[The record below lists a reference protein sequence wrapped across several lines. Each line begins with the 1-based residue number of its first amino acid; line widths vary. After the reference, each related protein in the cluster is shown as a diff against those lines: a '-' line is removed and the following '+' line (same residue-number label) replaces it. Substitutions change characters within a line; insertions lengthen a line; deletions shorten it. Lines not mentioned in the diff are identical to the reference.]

1 MNLKV
6 FLIEMPNTC
15 TLRNVNHH
23 QVTTAPSTMSKYV
36 IATLQVVATHLTFSS
51 SSSSSSS
58 LPQVPMEGKFRR
70 GHYSQLLGISDHQM
84 VFLEE
89 KTRELVS
96 IYPLHDIQ
104 NVQHLP
110 SDPCSLII
118 YFSTGQKVPFSVER
132 ER

>member
-1 MNLKV
+1 MKV
-6 FLIEMPNTC
+6 FPIEMPNTC
-15 TLRNVNHH
+15 TLRNVNHR

-36 IATLQVVATHLTFSS
+36 IATLQVVAIHLTKFS

-96 IYPLHDIQ
+96 VYPLHDIQ

-118 YFSTGQKVPFSVER
+118 HFSTGQKVPFSVER